1 MEKYYQRIFLIVLDS
16 LGIGNAK
23 DAKKFGDEGANT
35 LAHIAQ
41 ATNGIKALHL
51 EGLGLGALGDFQGI
65 YNLPA
70 HFATIAKLNEKS
82 NGKDTMIGHWEMMGL
97 EVKEPFQTFTE
108 KGFPQ
113 ALLDELSKRCDNRQI
128 IGNYAASGTEIIDE
142 LGEEQIKTG
151 ALIV

>member
-51 EGLGLGALGDFQGI
+51 EGLGLGAFGGQRTFSNI
-65 YNLPA
+65 Y
-70 HFATIAKLNEKS
+70 
-82 NGKDTMIGHWEMMGL
+82 
-97 EVKEPFQTFTE
+97 
-108 KGFPQ
+108 
-113 ALLDELSKRCDNRQI
+113 
-128 IGNYAASGTEIIDE
+128 
-142 LGEEQIKTG
+142 
-151 ALIV
+151 

>member
-51 EGLGLGALGDFQGI
+51 EGL
-65 YNLPA
+65 
-70 HFATIAKLNEKS
+70 
-82 NGKDTMIGHWEMMGL
+82 
-97 EVKEPFQTFTE
+97 
-108 KGFPQ
+108 
-113 ALLDELSKRCDNRQI
+113 
-128 IGNYAASGTEIIDE
+128 
-142 LGEEQIKTG
+142 
-151 ALIV
+151 